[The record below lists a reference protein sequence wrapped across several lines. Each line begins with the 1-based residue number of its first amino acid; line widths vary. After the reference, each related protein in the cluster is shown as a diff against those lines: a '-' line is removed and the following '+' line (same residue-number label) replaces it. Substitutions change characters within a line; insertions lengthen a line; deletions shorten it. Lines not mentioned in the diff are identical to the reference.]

1 MKCNK
6 VHRLMGAYLYGD
18 LEPEDMRDIRLH
30 IQVCERCRADLE
42 SRGHVIS
49 SLSMQTPSLSDNEKE
64 WLADSIK
71 QKIAVSRLDSIDEP
85 KAINWWLRPAP
96 IVGLAALVLIGF
108 AFGRHLGSGGNP
120 FVSQKKTTGKAKVTI
135 TEAASESPSSRAS
148 EPSGRKDNQDQS
160 RSKKI
165 ENMADYARRMALP
178 AVTGPTDRNSNND
191 KRKSVIPD
199 EPVSVAG
206 QSEIKKEQEVK
217 DATKLP
223 KPTGLNDAQ
232 TANEQSHNNSTTP

>member
-1 MKCNK
+1 MKCRQVRK
-6 VHRLMGAYLYGD
+6 LMGAYLYGD

-30 IQVCERCRADLE
+30 TQVCEQCRADLE
-42 SRGHVIS
+42 SRGMVVS
-49 SLSMQTPSLSDNEKE
+49 SLNAQAPVLDDQDKQQ
-64 WLADSIK
+64 LARSVK
-71 QKIAVSRLDSIDEP
+71 KAIDESGRDNLGLNRANEP
-85 KAINWWLRPAP
+85 GAALWWWRPASAVALAGFVLAGFAIGRHIGSSGGLFAGSSRSAINN
-96 IVGLAALVLIGF
+96 
-108 AFGRHLGSGGNP
+108 SN
-120 FVSQKKTTGKAKVTI
+120 KARVTI
-135 TEAASESPSSRAS
+135 TEAAPAARQDNDKTSASRDGHQS
-148 EPSGRKDNQDQS
+148 IS

-165 ENMADYARRMALP
+165 ENMADYARRMAVP

-206 QSEIKKEQEVK
+206 QSDIKKEQEKK

-232 TANEQSHNNSTTP
+232 TTDE